1 MARFQDISL
10 AFDDIIETPLSRR
23 RKVEEASLLAQQRVA
38 QTGGPFATLAS
49 GIAGSLPGIT
59 ENIRTTARDAGLS
72 AFQLPGE
79 KLADQ
84 LKNINTNTEAGQRQA
99 VALIAQIDPGRAQ
112 ALQDHY
118 TQINLDRAQV
128 QFAKDQFAF
137 EQRKQREV
145 ERRNKAQEALEAR
158 KLTLEEDT
166 LDQEIAEFL
175 ADADTAENKAGFYRS
190 VAEQF
195 GDNPEVASI
204 LQAAAT
210 NNVDSAELN
219 SALGLIS
226 DNAKAQDKER
236 LKNHL
241 MTAGDMTEAQAQN
254 MMVMLDQG
262 LIEPE
267 VATDGSI
274 MVPNMP
280 AIMAQSLGQDIPQED
295 LVLIIQPNVYTTPN
309 FGVAQEKTLY
319 AQHEFVPGLVDVTIQ
334 NLQKLYGQLEPQ
346 WVDVRR
352 QQAESTVNTIMTGL
366 RAAAR
371 EEMGAQRL
379 SNALVELIDSEIGL
393 KGKAFDSDPQY
404 LIKLREMNT
413 RLERERIRIESL
425 PTFEAKER
433 TAQADVLSRIDKAL
447 QEIGLQSL
455 VIMPSELSV
464 ETIELASD
472 AQIKESLAAMPYSVY
487 DELSPE
493 IKAALQKRGNNQ

>member
-23 RKVEEASLLAQQRVA
+23 RKVEEASLAAQQRVA

-59 ENIRTTARDAGLS
+59 ENVRTTARDAGLS

-99 VALIAQIDPGRAQ
+99 VALIQQIDPGRAQ

-128 QFAKDQFAF
+128 KFAKDQFAF

-158 KLTLEEDT
+158 RLTVDEET

-190 VAEQF
+190 VAQQF

-219 SALGLIS
+219 AALGLIS
-226 DNAKAQDKER
+226 DNAKTQDKER

-241 MTAGDMTEAQAQN
+241 MVAGNMSDAQAQN

-262 LIEPE
+262 LIKPE
-267 VATDGSI
+267 VTEDGSI
-274 MVPNMP
+274 LVPNM
-280 AIMAQSLGQDIPQED
+280 ANIMAKSLGQEMSEED
-295 LVLIIQPNVYTTPN
+295 LVLRIEPDVYTTPN
-309 FGVAQEKTLY
+309 YGIAQEKTLY
-319 AQHEFVPGLVDVTIQ
+319 AQHNFVPGLVNVGLQ
-334 NLQKLYGQLEPQ
+334 ALQKVFGQVEPQ
-346 WVDVRR
+346 WVDVRL

-366 RAAAR
+366 RAASR

-393 KGKAFDSDPQY
+393 KGKVFDNEVQY

-413 RLERERIRIESL
+413 RLERERIRIASL
-425 PTFEAKER
+425 STPT
-433 TAQADVLSRIDKAL
+433 QADRTQQSEVLSRVDKAL
-447 QEIGLQSL
+447 QEIGLRNL
-455 VIMPSELSV
+455 IVAPSELSV
-464 ETIELASD
+464 ETIELMSE
-472 AQIKESLAAMPYSVY
+472 AQLKESLAAMPNEAY
-487 DELSPE
+487 DRLSPE
-493 IKAALQKRGNNQ
+493 IQAALQKRGNNQ